1 MTTGLTHVA
10 TVSFLASRA
19 APSLQFWLALGG
31 GIALA
36 RAAAVR
42 SAATGYGAA
51 GAAMLQTVAVMGPAR
66 INAPLTQAITAPMMG
81 RLQARGTPWAL
92 EFAACLGLRLLHYA
106 ALMAALVFVVL
117 GGVDEYVTSY
127 ERLTGWLP
135 LLPDGTA
142 GALAVGALANVAT
155 AVFFSVVQVTVY
167 RRALGRWPDGASA
180 APGASGPGRPAVP
193 GRGAAAGP
201 ASPAATAESSREIA
215 PASPA
220 ATAESSREIAPASP
234 PRGTGASTLGRSW
247 SRRSV
252 ASGLLLASTAWVLL
266 AGVAA
271 WLALAWSLSRGDR
284 SAVPLGAALA
294 ATLAIGAL
302 VGGLLGGAG
311 LELALRRAIRAALLV
326 AVATWMRSAAGQEG
340 LREVFRRGL
349 HRLGRIPAA
358 AEAARLLEGLDA
370 GPRLVA
376 AGRAAAGRLA
386 AADLRP
392 APMADALA
400 AWVAG
405 EAAGY
410 VAGGPPAAPALRTRH
425 RDRVL
430 VLVAAVPVLALIG
443 A

>member
-1 MTTGLTHVA
+1 
-10 TVSFLASRA
+10 
-19 APSLQFWLALGG
+19 
-31 GIALA
+31 
-36 RAAAVR
+36 
-42 SAATGYGAA
+42 
-51 GAAMLQTVAVMGPAR
+51 MLQTIAVMGPAR

-81 RLQARGTPWAL
+81 RLQARGAPWAL

-106 ALMAALVFVVL
+106 ALMAAFVFVVL
-117 GGVDEYVTSY
+117 GGWTST
-127 ERLTGWLP
+127 RPPTSALTGWLP
-135 LLPDGTA
+135 LLPEGTA
-142 GALAVGALANVAT
+142 GALAMGALGNVVA

-167 RRALGRWPDGASA
+167 RRALGRWPDGPPG
-180 APGASGPGRPAVP
+180 APGRVAARSAPPGGFAPSRRDARASPARAERALRSPGGRDRGGGGQRPAAGEHRVGAARRRRGVARARVVGVARRPLGRPAGRRARGHPGHRRARGRAP
-193 GRGAAAGP
+193 GR
-201 ASPAATAESSREIA
+201 SRARARA
-215 PASPA
+215 PAGD
-220 ATAESSREIAPASP
+220 
-234 PRGTGASTLGRSW
+234 PRR
-247 SRRSV
+247 
-252 ASGLLLASTAWVLL
+252 
-266 AGVAA
+266 
-271 WLALAWSLSRGDR
+271 
-284 SAVPLGAALA
+284 
-294 ATLAIGAL
+294 
-302 VGGLLGGAG
+302 
-311 LELALRRAIRAALLV
+311 LLV
-326 AVATWMRSAAGQEG
+326 AVATWMRSAAGQAG

-443 A
+443 ALTISSYSLA

>member
-1 MTTGLTHVA
+1 M
-10 TVSFLASRA
+10 
-19 APSLQFWLALGG
+19 
-31 GIALA
+31 
-36 RAAAVR
+36 
-42 SAATGYGAA
+42 
-51 GAAMLQTVAVMGPAR
+51 
-66 INAPLTQAITAPMMG
+66 
-81 RLQARGTPWAL
+81 
-92 EFAACLGLRLLHYA
+92 
-106 ALMAALVFVVL
+106 
-117 GGVDEYVTSY
+117 
-127 ERLTGWLP
+127 
-135 LLPDGTA
+135 
-142 GALAVGALANVAT
+142 
-155 AVFFSVVQVTVY
+155 
-167 RRALGRWPDGASA
+167 
-180 APGASGPGRPAVP
+180 
-193 GRGAAAGP
+193 
-201 ASPAATAESSREIA
+201 
-215 PASPA
+215 
-220 ATAESSREIAPASP
+220 
-234 PRGTGASTLGRSW
+234 
-247 SRRSV
+247 
-252 ASGLLLASTAWVLL
+252 LL

-326 AVATWMRSAAGQEG
+326 AVATWMRSAAGQAG

-349 HRLGRIPAA
+349 HRMGRIPAA

-410 VAGGPPAAPALRTRH
+410 VAGGPPRRPPCARATATACSSSSPRSRCWRSSAPERSPRRRRVEARRARPATEAQRDTQRSRRH
-425 RDRVL
+425 ATARARI
-430 VLVAAVPVLALIG
+430 PPRWMS
-443 A
+443 